1 MADPVPAFPELA
13 RQEFTERKEWWKEA
27 EPRAPLPDHLLE
39 KLEQNDPAFEDEL
52 LRFACDFLSR
62 YRRNPE
68 TGEEEWIDWRSWEEK
83 DGSWLWTLYLMDHPL
98 ARKAFLRLLR
108 YTTWTEVHNY
118 SQYSL
123 YDLYHV
129 SEDRY
134 ALIGITHHFYRYL
147 KGIYKLAEQRRD
159 YPVWSLLA
167 YRFEIERDK
176 GFFTYLDS
184 SYQYVYPIR
193 THYYLRR
200 RSWRM
205 LRKLGKAGSPDY
217 VKAAM
222 EVLLHYED
230 KDGELIDVEEPGT
243 GKRKW
248 ILDFT
253 HLWLFNHLLYRN
265 STRFYS
271 PNSRRWKA
279 KSDAW
284 FSLPDRREEA
294 FPELWDKHP
303 EALWRLVQEAK
314 ASPVIQFAGRA
325 LRLGNPSFLQGL
337 SKKEIE
343 MLFTSDHPARRA
355 FAAGVILDRLD
366 PMKPEMDTLFSLL
379 FNQHEEIREEANR
392 FIERNIGR
400 WQERQL
406 VELASKLAVKLR
418 TSLSSQEQEELSPEV
433 LGNVVHLF
441 SGPLR
446 GMLHRFATID
456 LVVSLAKVEHAA
468 VQEMAADILRE
479 IDFTR
484 HPYRGDRL
492 LPLLTHQSPIIK
504 QAARHMLSEHFAAL
518 QIDAGFVVELA
529 LIPDEDHQV
538 FVTQFLTDRLLWL
551 KPIMPEIITGLRS
564 CLTQTDIA
572 ENVRDYILEDLLGTL
587 FWSELSTTPLDRVLL
602 YLNSDQ
608 SNLQEF
614 GARLLQL
621 IQPDPR
627 KLSFKQLLSL
637 AHARVALAREEGRRM
652 ILQVREHLDAD
663 GMVNL
668 VETEWDD
675 TREWMFGYMRTLS
688 PEQVTPDLIYGLL
701 DSARSDVQQFAM
713 EMAAIYHKE
722 IDQQELMLRA
732 SESPW
737 LQVQEYTLELAEG
750 ISWNGKLFKRME
762 PFFRRIFF
770 RVHKGRKA
778 KRAAFQ
784 LLLRLGE
791 QSEELAEQVVPLLA
805 DIAQNG
811 GKKDFEQII
820 HTLTRIQVKYPHIK
834 TPLKVGQ

>member
-1 MADPVPAFPELA
+1 M
-13 RQEFTERKEWWKEA
+13 
-27 EPRAPLPDHLLE
+27 
-39 KLEQNDPAFEDEL
+39 
-52 LRFACDFLSR
+52 
-62 YRRNPE
+62 
-68 TGEEEWIDWRSWEEK
+68 I
-83 DGSWLWTLYLMDHPL
+83 DHPL
-98 ARKAFLRLLR
+98 AKKALQRLLK
-108 YTTWTEVHNY
+108 YTTWTEIHNY
-118 SQYSL
+118 SQYYI

-129 SEDRY
+129 SNGRY
-134 ALIGITHHFYRYL
+134 TLIGITHHFYRYL
-147 KGIYKLAEQRRD
+147 KGIYKLAEQRQD

-167 YRFEIERDK
+167 YRFEVERDK
-176 GFFTYLDS
+176 GFFANLDS
-184 SYQYVYPIR
+184 GYQLIYPVR

-217 VKAAM
+217 VEAAM

-230 KDGELIDVEEPGT
+230 KDGKLIEMEEPGT

-253 HLWLFNHLLYRN
+253 HLWLFNHLLYRH
-265 STRFYS
+265 STRFYVR
-271 PNSRRWKA
+271 NSRRWGA
-279 KSDAW
+279 KPDAW
-284 FSLPDRREEA
+284 FSLPDKREEA

-303 EALWRLVQEAK
+303 EALWCLVQEAK

-325 LRLGNPSFLQGL
+325 LRLGNPSFVQGL
-337 SKKEIE
+337 SKQEIE
-343 MLFTSDHPARRA
+343 MLLTSDHSARRA
-355 FAAGVILDRLD
+355 FAAGVILDQLD
-366 PMKPEMDTLFSLL
+366 PLQPEMDSLFSLL
-379 FNQHEEIREEANR
+379 LNQYEEIREEANR
-392 FIERNIGR
+392 FIEKNVGR
-400 WQERQL
+400 WQEKQL
-406 VELASKLAVKLR
+406 VELVSQLAVELQNA
-418 TSLSSQEQEELSPEV
+418 LSSEENENPLSPEV
-433 LGNVVHLF
+433 LSSVVCLL

-456 LVVSLAKVEHAA
+456 LAISLAKVEHAA
-468 VQEMAADILRE
+468 MQELAVNILNE

-484 HPYRGDRL
+484 HPYRGERL
-492 LPLLTHQSPIIK
+492 LPLLAQQSPIIK
-504 QAARHMLSEHFAAL
+504 QAARRILSERFAIL
-518 QIDAGFVVELA
+518 QLDAQFVVELA
-529 LIPDEDHQV
+529 SIPDEDHQV
-538 FVTQFLTDRLLWL
+538 FVTQFLTDCLLWL
-551 KPIMPEIITGLRS
+551 KPMMPQIIVALRS
-564 CLTQTDIA
+564 CLTRTDIA
-572 ENVRDYILEDLLGTL
+572 ESARDYILEDLLGTL
-587 FWSELSTTPLDRVLL
+587 FWSEMNTTPLDRVLL

-608 SNLQEF
+608 SSLQEF

-621 IQPDPR
+621 VQPDPR
-627 KLSFKQLLSL
+627 TLSFKQLLSL

-652 ILQVREHLDAD
+652 ILQVREHLNAD

-688 PEQVTPDLIYGLL
+688 PEQVSPDLIYGLL

-713 EMAAIYHKE
+713 EMAAIYKKQ
-722 IDQQELMLRA
+722 IDQRELMLRA

-737 LQVQEYTLELAEG
+737 LKVQAYTLELAEG
-750 ISWNGKLFKRME
+750 ISWDGKLFVQME

-770 RVHKGRKA
+770 RVHEGRKA

-805 DIAQNG
+805 DIARNG

-820 HTLTRIQVKYPHIK
+820 HTLTRIQLKYPHIK